1 MHTKWIADYEKAE
14 FMQYRPATIDEAVES
29 VLRCILLESR
39 RSQLAWFRKEYG
51 DQFANEVEQLVKR
64 KWKAKK

>member
-1 MHTKWIADYEKAE
+1 MK
-14 FMQYRPATIDEAVES
+14 YRPATIDEAVES